1 MQLGSDSSLWE
12 ARVNPDSTP
21 CPYIRRAAGES
32 KVSNS
37 IFSNPRVSSRRFLV
51 TDSHTGGG
59 TPGNRHP
66 FPAGP
71 RDDGDE
77 TLGCIDIDVIDIDTI
92 NINAVIDLDVLDIFA
107 S

>member
-37 IFSNPRVSSRRFLV
+37 IFTNPRVSCRRFLV

-71 RDDGDE
+71 RDGGDE
-77 TLGCIDIDVIDIDTI
+77 TLGCIDIDIID
-92 NINAVIDLDVLDIFA
+92 INAVIDLDVLDIFA